1 MIENNGNY
9 FDVLNYLSNTSIK
22 IIENLNKDT

>member
-9 FDVLNYLSNTSIK
+9 FDVLNYLSKTRNK
-22 IIENLNKDT
+22 IIENFIKDT